1 MNVKRKQTARINFTV
16 KELDKLEPSA
26 DRRLSYYDTETAG
39 LGILIQP
46 KRKGKPAHKMFFWFR
61 RVNGA
66 GKWKKIHLFSDS
78 YSLAQARAIASD
90 YNGKLGYGEQPF
102 EPDRGALTLEKVFD
116 DYIERHLTVEAKNP
130 DRAVKNARWQFDK
143 YLGNSWKGRKLNAI
157 ASSDIEKLR
166 NEIVQRGAK
175 AGPSREAGERG
186 RTSANRVL
194 GLIRTLFKWAIK
206 KLSWK
211 GNVPTDG
218 MFYPKGKPRA
228 RFIQPDE
235 VPRFFKAL
243 RSEKKPDLRDFVYLA
258 LFTGARRGDIVAM
271 RWEQLSKTVDG
282 KRQWIIPNPKNQ
294 VAYTVPLMPQAVTVL
309 NQRRKFAT
317 GDWVFPSHGKTGH
330 VKDFKKAWKKLLT
343 RAKVTNLRI
352 HDLRRTLGSWMA
364 GVGVSLPVIGGALG
378 HQSVEA
384 TKVYAKLHVD
394 PIRDAMNAGTRAML
408 GAAKM
413 NGRKLLEARNG

>member
-16 KELDKLEPSA
+16 KELDKLEA
-26 DRRLSYYDTETAG
+26 LKNTRLTYYDTETAG
-39 LGILIQP
+39 LGILLHP
-46 KRKGKPAHKMFFWFR
+46 KRKGKPASKVFFWFR
-61 RVNGA
+61 RVHGA
-66 GKWKKIHLFSDS
+66 GKWKKIHPFSDS
-78 YSLAQARAIASD
+78 FSLVKARAIASE
-90 YNGKLGYGEQPF
+90 YNSKLGYGEQPF
-102 EPDRGALTLEKVFD
+102 EPDRGALTLGRVLD
-116 DYIERHLTVEAKNP
+116 DYIERHLSIAAKNP

-143 YLGNSWKGRKLNAI
+143 YLGNAWKVRKLDSITAP
-157 ASSDIEKLR
+157 DIEKLR
-166 NEIVQRGAK
+166 DDIVERGAK

-186 RTSANRVL
+186 RTTANRVL
-194 GLIRTLFKWAIK
+194 GMIRALFKWAIK

-211 GNVPTDG
+211 GNIPTDG
-218 MFYPKGKPRA
+218 LFYPKGKARS

-235 VPRFFKAL
+235 VPRFFTAL
-243 RSEKKPDLRDFVYLA
+243 RTEKNPDLRDFVYLA
-258 LFTGARRGDIVAM
+258 LFTGARRGDVVGM

-294 VAYTVPLMPQAVTVL
+294 VAYVVPLMPEAVAVL
-309 NQRRKFAT
+309 NQRHKKVA
-317 GDWVFPSHGKTGH
+317 GDWVFPSHSKSGH
-330 VKDFKKAWKKLLT
+330 VKDFKKAWKRLLT

-394 PIRDAMNAGTRAML
+394 PIRDAMGEATRAML
-408 GAAKM
+408 GAAKL
-413 NGRKLLEARNG
+413 NGRKLLEASNG